1 VQFNNEYEWVKEL
14 EGGAVRI
21 KKVSAPRGNIYAE
34 KNNNLALTIPFYRV
48 AIDPSIS
55 TKSDRNEKIYK
66 DSIRVLCQKLSG
78 FFGDKSADQYYRMIN
93 DSRQAG
99 TRQYLLLNRQQINH
113 HEKKRMETWPIF
125 NHASHIGGVIF
136 EEINNRFNPHNLLA
150 RRTIGDTKE
159 EVENGLTNM
168 TGMYGIEYS
177 FDEYLRGKDGTALYV
192 KIGPKEWKKKKT
204 KEEVEPVPGYDVH
217 TTLDIDLQDVVEE
230 TLLAKLKEHQADNG
244 CVLVMEVAT
253 GDIKAIANLDKVTR
267 TNRNTGEKSISY
279 REIYNYAVGKRTE
292 PGSTFK
298 LASLMAVLE
307 KTNLSPEDSID
318 TGNGIHKFSDIRMAD
333 SKPGGYGKITLQ
345 RVMEK
350 SSNIGVAKTVTKY
363 FGASLEDQE
372 EFIRYLDDF
381 GLTQPLD
388 FQLKGSAKPEVK
400 RPGNSNW
407 SKISLPWMSI
417 GYGIEMSPLQMAGFY
432 NALANGG
439 RFVKPRIVKEIKEGN
454 RVIES
459 FPVSYIK
466 NKICSERTAN
476 YLKDMLVGVVE
487 NGTAA
492 NIKSEEYKIAGKT
505 GTAKKLINGR
515 YTSEYYSSFAGFF
528 PADNPRYTIV
538 VTVDNPQRNGY
549 YGSEVAAPI
558 FKKISDVIYNSE
570 LSLHQPI
577 QDKYIIDSNSFPRFA
592 NGYTP
597 DMIKVA
603 KHLRKDIIAQED
615 VESDDIHKWGKM
627 NQKNDSLLVSA
638 IDYHKDKVPDVRGMY
653 LKDALYL
660 LENID
665 LHVRINGRGIV
676 QSQSLPIGATVVPG
690 DKITLNLT
698 PLNAN

>member
-1 VQFNNEYEWVKEL
+1 
-14 EGGAVRI
+14 
-21 KKVSAPRGNIYAE
+21 
-34 KNNNLALTIPFYRV
+34 
-48 AIDPSIS
+48 
-55 TKSDRNEKIYK
+55 
-66 DSIRVLCQKLSG
+66 
-78 FFGDKSADQYYRMIN
+78 
-93 DSRQAG
+93 
-99 TRQYLLLNRQQINH
+99 
-113 HEKKRMETWPIF
+113 
-125 NHASHIGGVIF
+125 
-136 EEINNRFNPHNLLA
+136 
-150 RRTIGDTKE
+150 
-159 EVENGLTNM
+159 
-168 TGMYGIEYS
+168 
-177 FDEYLRGKDGTALYV
+177 
-192 KIGPKEWKKKKT
+192 
-204 KEEVEPVPGYDVH
+204 
-217 TTLDIDLQDVVEE
+217 
-230 TLLAKLKEHQADNG
+230 
-244 CVLVMEVAT
+244 
-253 GDIKAIANLDKVTR
+253 
-267 TNRNTGEKSISY
+267 
-279 REIYNYAVGKRTE
+279 
-292 PGSTFK
+292 
-298 LASLMAVLE
+298 
-307 KTNLSPEDSID
+307 
-318 TGNGIHKFSDIRMAD
+318 
-333 SKPGGYGKITLQ
+333 
-345 RVMEK
+345 
-350 SSNIGVAKTVTKY
+350 
-363 FGASLEDQE
+363 
-372 EFIRYLDDF
+372 
-381 GLTQPLD
+381 
-388 FQLKGSAKPEVK
+388 
-400 RPGNSNW
+400 
-407 SKISLPWMSI
+407 MSI